1 MGSKAA
7 DGGPAAGHGG
17 WVPFLLG
24 GLAGSGIFKRF
35 GALGTREG
43 EGSPERGE
51 RFLRLIEAG
60 HPIPP
65 GAVVSRV
72 AGVGADIRAVRWP
85 APEGAAPAGTVL
97 ICTGRSEFI
106 EKYLFVAAELRARG
120 FAVVAF
126 DWRGQGLSQ
135 RPLRDAH
142 KGHVDRFSDYE
153 GDLLAVVEQ
162 VVKPFCPGPL
172 FGLAH
177 SMGGAIALNA
187 AADNPGLFRRLVL
200 SAPMVEIARLPFAGT
215 ARAVARLCRHGG
227 LARSFVPGGRGRSLL
242 FRAFE
247 SNLLTSDEA
256 RYRISL
262 DHMAV
267 EPRLMLGAPTLGWL
281 HAAFEAMS
289 RLHAAD
295 YPERMRTPVMA
306 VVPGADRV
314 VEPRATER
322 LVSRLRASRVVTV
335 PGSRHEILME
345 RDQFREQFWA
355 AFDAFVPGSG

>member
-1 MGSKAA
+1 MGST
-7 DGGPAAGHGG
+7 AAGDGAAAAGRGG
-17 WVPFLLG
+17 WLASLLG
-24 GLAGSGIFKRF
+24 PFRG
-35 GALGTREG
+35 G
-43 EGSPERGE
+43 ERDRAPERGE
-51 RFLRLIEAG
+51 RRFRLVEAG

-72 AGVGADIRAVRWP
+72 ASEGADIRAARWP
-85 APEGAAPAGTVL
+85 APDGGAAPGTVL

-106 EKYLFVAAELRARG
+106 EKYLFVVAELRARG
-120 FAVVAF
+120 FAVVIF

-135 RPLRDAH
+135 RPLGDAH

-153 GDLLAVVEQ
+153 GDLLAVVDQ
-162 VVKPFCPGPL
+162 VVEPFCPKPL

-187 AADNPGLFRRLVL
+187 AADHPGLFRRLVL

-256 RYRISL
+256 RYRVSL
-262 DHMAV
+262 DHVAV
-267 EPRLMLGAPTLGWL
+267 EPRLALGAPTLGWL
-281 HAAFEAMS
+281 HAAFGAMAQ
-289 RLHAAD
+289 LHAPD
-295 YPERMRTPVMA
+295 YPERMTTPVLA

-335 PGSRHEILME
+335 PGSRHEVLME
-345 RDQFREQFWA
+345 QDCFRQQFWA

>member
-1 MGSKAA
+1 MDPTAT
-7 DGGPAAGHGG
+7 DGGPAVGPPRGG
-17 WVPFLLG
+17 WFAPFLRRAKATD
-24 GLAGSGIFKRF
+24 AGRPFRIV
-35 GALGTREG
+35 
-43 EGSPERGE
+43 
-51 RFLRLIEAG
+51 EAG

-65 GAVVSRV
+65 GAVVGPV
-72 AGVGADIRAVRWP
+72 ASGGAVLRAVRWP
-85 APEGAAPAGTVL
+85 APDRDVPASGTVL

-106 EKYLFVAAELRARG
+106 EKYLFVVAELRARG

-135 RPLRDAH
+135 RPLGDAR

-153 GDLLAVVEQ
+153 GDLLAVVDQ
-162 VVKPFCPGPL
+162 VMAPFCPKPW
-172 FGLAH
+172 FALAH

-187 AADNPGLFRRLVL
+187 AADHPGLFRRLVL

-215 ARAVARLCRHGG
+215 ARTLARLCRYGG

-242 FRAFE
+242 FRSFE
-247 SNLLTSDEA
+247 SNLLTSDAA

-262 DHMAV
+262 DHMQV
-267 EPRLMLGAPTLGWL
+267 EPLLVLGAPTLGWL
-281 HAAFEAMS
+281 HAAFGAMA

-295 YPERMRTPVMA
+295 YPERMRTPVLA

-314 VEPRATER
+314 VKPRATER

-345 RDQFREQFWA
+345 RDLFRQQFWA
-355 AFDAFVPGSG
+355 AFDAFVPGSE

>member
-1 MGSKAA
+1 MGSTAT
-7 DGGPAAGHGG
+7 DGGPAIGPRRGG
-17 WVPFLLG
+17 WFAPFLGRAKTTDG
-24 GLAGSGIFKRF
+24 GRPFRIV
-35 GALGTREG
+35 
-43 EGSPERGE
+43 
-51 RFLRLIEAG
+51 EAG

-65 GAVVSRV
+65 GAVVGPVIS
-72 AGVGADIRAVRWP
+72 GGTILRAARWP
-85 APEGAAPAGTVL
+85 ALDRDGPAPGTIL

-106 EKYLFVAAELRARG
+106 EKYLFVVAELRARG

-135 RPLRDAH
+135 RPLGDAR

-153 GDLLAVVEQ
+153 GDLLAVVDQAME
-162 VVKPFCPGPL
+162 PFCPKPW

-187 AADNPGLFRRLVL
+187 AADHPGLFRRLVL

-215 ARAVARLCRHGG
+215 ARAVARLCRYGG

-242 FRAFE
+242 FRSFE
-247 SNLLTSDEA
+247 SNLLTSDSA

-262 DHMAV
+262 DHMQV
-267 EPRLMLGAPTLGWL
+267 EPRLALGAPTLGWL
-281 HAAFEAMS
+281 HAAFGAMA

-295 YPERMRTPVMA
+295 YPERMHTPVLA

-322 LVSRLRASRVVTV
+322 LVSRLRASRVVVV

-345 RDQFREQFWA
+345 RDLFRQQFWA
-355 AFDAFVPGSG
+355 AFDVFVPGSD